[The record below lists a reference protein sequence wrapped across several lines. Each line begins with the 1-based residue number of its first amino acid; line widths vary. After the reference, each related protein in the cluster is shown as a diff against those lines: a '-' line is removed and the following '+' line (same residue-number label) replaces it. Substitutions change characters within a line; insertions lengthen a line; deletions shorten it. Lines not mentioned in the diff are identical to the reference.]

1 MPQNI
6 TDIMTLVA
14 TGESETVEFK
24 TSFDREAV
32 ETITAFA
39 NVSGG
44 IVLIGISDTSQVR
57 GVTVGKETLNQ
68 WLGQIKASTS
78 PSVIPDMEL
87 HQYNGKTIVAISIP
101 PFPVKPVACKGKY
114 YKRVA
119 SSNHQMPLSQIADM
133 YLQSLQVSW
142 DSYPHEQ
149 SGLDDL
155 AIDQVMHFI
164 AEVNKQGRFILED
177 SPLAALEKMRL
188 VRNAQPTHAAMLLFA
203 AQPLA
208 YHIRVGRLKNAATI
222 IDDRQITSNL
232 FAAVDEAMQ
241 AIKSHLSLSYSFD
254 GSIKRIE
261 TWEYPLQAVREA
273 LLNAVVHRD
282 YTVPSDI
289 QIKIFDN
296 RITIYSPGKL
306 YGDLTVQQLLQ
317 NRYQS
322 HLRNKLIAEAFYL
335 TCRIEK
341 YGSGIARIQQEMEA
355 YPTLQFTIEEIAN
368 GILVSFVKELKVTG
382 EVTGEVMRLLNVCEG
397 EKSRKELQGLLG
409 LQHEDHFRKAYLL
422 PALAAELLEMTRPT
436 TPKSRMQ
443 RYRLTEKGRRYMA
456 SKR

>member
-1 MPQNI
+1 
-6 TDIMTLVA
+6 
-14 TGESETVEFK
+14 
-24 TSFDREAV
+24 
-32 ETITAFA
+32 
-39 NVSGG
+39 
-44 IVLIGISDTSQVR
+44 
-57 GVTVGKETLNQ
+57 
-68 WLGQIKASTS
+68 
-78 PSVIPDMEL
+78 
-87 HQYNGKTIVAISIP
+87 
-101 PFPVKPVACKGKY
+101 
-114 YKRVA
+114 
-119 SSNHQMPLSQIADM
+119 
-133 YLQSLQVSW
+133 
-142 DSYPHEQ
+142 
-149 SGLDDL
+149 
-155 AIDQVMHFI
+155 
-164 AEVNKQGRFILED
+164 
-177 SPLAALEKMRL
+177 MRL
-188 VRNAQPTHAAMLLFA
+188 VRKAQPTHAAMLLFA

-222 IDDRQITSNL
+222 IDDRQITGNL

-296 RITIYSPGKL
+296 CITIYSPGKL
-306 YGDLTVQQLLQ
+306 YGDLTVQQLIQ

-341 YGSGIARIQQEMEA
+341 YGSGIARIQQEIEA
-355 YPTLQFTIEEIAN
+355 YPSLQFSIEEIAN
-368 GILVSFVKELKVTG
+368 GILVSFVKELELTG
-382 EVTGEVMRLLNVCEG
+382 EVTGEVMRLLNVCDG

-422 PALAAELLEMTRPT
+422 PAIAAGLLEMTRPA

-443 RYRLTEKGRRYMA
+443 RYRLTEKGWRYTA